1 MRHLVELSVINNAV
15 SLKKIVFISFSTF
28 KIPNLTI
35 REIPR
40 PTVYPVVKKHLEV
53 LRFFFFFKFSNSLD
67 NSLLAEVSHDEATLD
82 PFPPLRKCLLK

>member
-67 NSLLAEVSHDEATLD
+67 NEVINSRS
-82 PFPPLRKCLLK
+82 FSSFKKMLK

>member
-53 LRFFFFFKFSNSLD
+53 LRFFFFLSFLIHLTTKSS
-67 NSLLAEVSHDEATLD
+67 TLD

>member
-28 KIPNLTI
+28 KIPILTI
-35 REIPR
+35 QEIPR

-67 NSLLAEVSHDEATLD
+67 NAVINSRSFSSFKKMLT
-82 PFPPLRKCLLK
+82 

>member
-53 LRFFFFFKFSNSLD
+53 LRFFFFFFKFSNSLD
-67 NSLLAEVSHDEATLD
+67 NEVINSRSFSSFKKMLT
-82 PFPPLRKCLLK
+82 